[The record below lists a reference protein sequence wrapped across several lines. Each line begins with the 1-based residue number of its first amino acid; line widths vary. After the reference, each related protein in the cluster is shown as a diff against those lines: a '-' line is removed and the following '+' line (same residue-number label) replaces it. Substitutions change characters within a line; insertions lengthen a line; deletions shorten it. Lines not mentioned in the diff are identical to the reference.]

1 MILSDYFR
9 NIELTSLFS
18 DNMDSS
24 ERLRLVINS
33 CNVPLVIDK
42 RTIGDGNCFP
52 RGIVQQ
58 LQRRE
63 VKRWMTV
70 NKPIAYTTS
79 HVNLR
84 KNV

>member
-1 MILSDYFR
+1 
-9 NIELTSLFS
+9 
-18 DNMDSS
+18 MDSS

-70 NKPIAYTTS
+70 NKPIAYTPS

-84 KNV
+84 KNVVLFALSEQKSETIKVKL